1 MLRPPGARIG
11 REKVPEVIAN
21 RCSIELAPA
30 VADSQ
35 GIPHLR
41 WPCLAGAVEG
51 RSASRTF
58 VIGTCIAPV

>member
-51 RSASRTF
+51 
-58 VIGTCIAPV
+58 